1 MLTWGVMGKGSSAS
15 PSILPE
21 DTDCYYMEMA
31 LQQAR
36 LAPQV
41 GEVPVG
47 AVLVRDHTMIAAG
60 HNYREVS
67 QDPTAHAEMIV
78 IRKAAERL
86 QTWRLTDTTL
96 YVTLEPCPMCAGAII
111 QSRITRLVFGTWDPK
126 AGACGSIVDIP
137 AERRFNHQ
145 VQVAGG
151 VLEEESRTLLQE
163 FFRARRDNAAE
174 NDRPSKPVV

>member
-1 MLTWGVMGKGSSAS
+1 M
-15 PSILPE
+15 PPE
-21 DTDCYYMEMA
+21 YADSYYMEMA

-36 LAPQV
+36 LAPQI

-47 AVLVRDHTMIAAG
+47 AVLVCDNDVIAAG

-67 QDPTAHAEMIV
+67 QDPTSHAEMIV

-86 QTWRLTDTTL
+86 QTWRLIDTTL

-111 QSRITRLVFGTWDPK
+111 QSRITRLVFGAWDPK
-126 AGACGSIVDIP
+126 AGACGSIIDIP

-151 VLEEESRTLLQE
+151 LLEEESRILLQD
-163 FFRARRDNAAE
+163 FFRAKRDAYSGKIS
-174 NDRPSKPVV
+174 DPKPFS